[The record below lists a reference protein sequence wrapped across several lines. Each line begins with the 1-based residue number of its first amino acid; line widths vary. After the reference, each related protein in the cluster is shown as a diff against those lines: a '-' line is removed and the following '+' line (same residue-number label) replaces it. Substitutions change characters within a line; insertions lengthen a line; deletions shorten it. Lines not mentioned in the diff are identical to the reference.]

1 MTTKEQKKNT
11 HQNEKEQITYLGRG
25 LHQSV
30 GQQECVGSVKITDDR
45 QTLHLHGRIE
55 SSLII

>member
-11 HQNEKEQITYLGRG
+11 HRNEKEQITYLGRG

-30 GQQECVGSVKITDDR
+30 GQQECVGSVKIHVRVTDR
-45 QTLHLHGRIE
+45 PCTSKAE
-55 SSLII
+55 